1 MNPRST
7 ESPAGQ
13 LANVSAALIAASPTS
28 TSDATEEQARL
39 LARLFEDL
47 VLVGADVSDLGRKV
61 VPTTGE
67 RGFGAA
73 FIAAL
78 EAAREDRVLVL
89 DAGGPPVSAK
99 LVLGMTAWPEHE
111 CVAPGDTGVVNPR
124 CFIVKREA
132 ALAKAHAKD
141 FLGSTGFDEV
151 VAGFDC
157 SFIDESDLAQLMR

>member
-1 MNPRST
+1 MDSRST
-7 ESPAGQ
+7 ASPAGQ
-13 LANVSAALIAASPTS
+13 LANVSAALIAASTTS
-28 TSDATEEQARL
+28 TSDAAEEHARL

-47 VLVGADVSDLGRKV
+47 VVVGADVAGLGRKV
-61 VPTTGE
+61 VSTTGE
-67 RGFGAA
+67 HGFGAA
-73 FIAAL
+73 LIAAL

-99 LVLGMTAWPEHE
+99 LMLGMTAWPEHE

-132 ALAKAHAKD
+132 ALVKANAKK
-141 FLGSTGFDEV
+141 FPGSRGFDEV

-157 SFIDESDLAQLMR
+157 SFIEGSDLAQLMR